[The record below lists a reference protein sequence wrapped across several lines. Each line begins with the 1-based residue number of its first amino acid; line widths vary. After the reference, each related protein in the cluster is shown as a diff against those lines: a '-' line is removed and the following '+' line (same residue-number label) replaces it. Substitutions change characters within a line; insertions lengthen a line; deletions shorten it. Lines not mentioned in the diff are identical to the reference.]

1 MILPVLPLSRV
12 CLAVRADQL
21 PGPVPLARSQLAGID
36 RTIYVLE
43 GPLPMLLV
51 VEELALIVG
60 KRILEDVPPEAS
72 EGAVSKPAHE
82 DRPIVGVGRD
92 HTDALAALSR
102 LVVF

>member
-12 CLAVRADQL
+12 CLAIRADQL
-21 PGPVPLARSQLAGID
+21 PRAVPLARSQLASID
-36 RTIYVLE
+36 SAIYVLE

-51 VEELALIVG
+51 VEELALIVS
-60 KRILEDVPPEAS
+60 KRVLEDVPPEAS
-72 EGAVSKPAHE
+72 EGPVSEPTHE

-92 HTDALAALSR
+92 YSDTFAALRR